1 MSNITIHDVDNYGR
15 HAVAPGR
22 ISVAELAEREPSL
35 VADADAKLCPRDR
48 SMPCGI
54 VYVDELSR
62 RLTSPSTA
70 VTRVMPAVSSEPLA
84 VLA

>member
-1 MSNITIHDVDNYGR
+1 MSNITPTGGG
-15 HAVAPGR
+15 APALFR
-22 ISVAELAEREPSL
+22 Y
-35 VADADAKLCPRDR
+35 DD
-48 SMPCGI
+48 
-54 VYVDELSR
+54 DELSR